1 MNAMQQHPLCPR
13 FEKAMRMLGKPWT
26 ILILE
31 RLLIG
36 PRRFGEIEAELPI
49 SGRLLSERLKELERE
64 GLIRRTV
71 YPETPV
77 RIVYA
82 ATPLGAALEPA
93 LVEIG
98 RWAEQWGSEQ
108 QRKGEQDGEDV
119 QGTDY
124 D

>member
-1 MNAMQQHPLCPR
+1 MEQHPLCPR

-31 RLLIG
+31 RLMIG
-36 PRRFGEIEAELPI
+36 PRRFGEIEAELPV

-64 GLIRRTV
+64 GLVERTV

-82 ATPLGAALEPA
+82 ATSLGAALEPA
-93 LVEIG
+93 LAEIG
-98 RWAEQWGSEQ
+98 RWAEQWGSLEQ
-108 QRKGEQDGEDV
+108 QRKGEEDGEEV
-119 QGTDY
+119 KGTDH